1 MLSREEKEELL
12 RDARNPKRRKE
23 FAQSRKVGLEGSR
36 SLDEFIRFLMAVQKI
51 FSPFTI
57 SKKVTTTQLNKL

>member
-12 RDARNPKRRKE
+12 RDARSPKRRTE

-36 SLDEFIRFLMAVQKI
+36 SLDEFIRFLTAVQKI
-51 FSPFTI
+51 FSPFMV
-57 SKKVTTTQLNKL
+57 SKKVTAAQFNKL